1 MQEVYG
7 RGRAMGLGSTV
18 IDLSAA
24 RRRRGA
30 TSEARG
36 RGAEE
41 IAAGALQQDG
51 WSVLAR
57 RMRTAAGEID
67 MVAEREGV
75 VAFVEVKARP
85 TLSQAAHAL
94 DRRQR
99 QRLVAAAE
107 IALGEQPGWGRAG
120 VRFDVMLVD
129 VAGRVRRVA
138 NAFDAAA

>member
-1 MQEVYG
+1 MSG
-7 RGRAMGLGSTV
+7 GADLGAMV
-18 IDLSAA
+18 DLAA
-24 RRRRGA
+24 LRRRRGQA
-30 TSEARG
+30 ADARG

-41 IAAGALQQDG
+41 IAAAALRSDG

-67 MVAEREGV
+67 MVAERQGM

-94 DRRQR
+94 SRRQR

-107 IALGEQPGWGRAG
+107 IALAEQPDWGRAG
-120 VRFDVMLVD
+120 VSFDVMLVD
-129 VAGRVRRVA
+129 TSGRVRRVT